1 MKQKIFL
8 LFVLSTIFI
17 LSSTVSAADNTN
29 ITASAV
35 SDNSIST
42 NDNTNVENL
51 QYETQNLET
60 KKKQNSQ
67 YQDNIITQ
75 TNSNSQN
82 TTQNTQD
89 PTILGHLED
98 DEETNRTIKW
108 SENGNNS
115 FTIDHLEDDEETNRT
130 IKWGK
135 ETQITVIIP
144 NETFINSTVPISG
157 VLKDIEDKAIAYK
170 TVKIT
175 ISGEEFKAITNEN
188 GIYNHVH
195 NNHGW
200 RTTSTCGI

>member
-1 MKQKIFL
+1 MVEKMKQKIFL

-98 DEETNRTIKW
+98 DEENGANLHKFQKNGVKMETIH
-108 SENGNNS
+108 SQL
-115 FTIDHLEDDEETNRT
+115 TI
-130 IKWGK
+130 
-135 ETQITVIIP
+135 
-144 NETFINSTVPISG
+144 
-157 VLKDIEDKAIAYK
+157 LKMMKKQTEQ
-170 TVKIT
+170 
-175 ISGEEFKAITNEN
+175 
-188 GIYNHVH
+188 
-195 NNHGW
+195 
-200 RTTSTCGI
+200 

>member
-89 PTILGHLED
+89 PTILGHIED

-144 NETFINSTVPISG
+144 NKLNSPNKWS
-157 VLKDIEDKAIAYK
+157 
-170 TVKIT
+170 
-175 ISGEEFKAITNEN
+175 FKR
-188 GIYNHVH
+188 H
-195 NNHGW
+195 
-200 RTTSTCGI
+200 